1 MDTGDNG
8 ELTYRLVRLQTVD
21 STSNCLNSLCVEA
34 DDRVADF
41 TTVTAEFQQAGK
53 GQRGNSWESESGQNL
68 LFSFVLYP
76 AFVTAGRQFIISQM
90 DAVAL
95 KETLEQYTTGI
106 SIKWPNDIYWHD
118 RKISGMLIEVFLQGD
133 CLGRCISGIGVNIN
147 QTVFRSDAPNPV
159 SLRQITGHETDRQEF
174 LGRFMGAVARYYA
187 MLEQDFEATAATI
200 EKKYD
205 ESLYRHHGMHRYR
218 DKDGE
223 FMAEIVGVQPDGRFI
238 LRDDMGS
245 ERAYLFKEV
254 QYII

>member
-1 MDTGDNG
+1 MDTGNNG
-8 ELTYRLVRLQTVD
+8 ELTYRLVKLQTVD

-95 KETLEQYTTGI
+95 KETLEKYTTGI
-106 SIKWPNDIYWHD
+106 TIKWPNDIYWHD

-159 SLRQITGHETDRQEF
+159 SLRQITGHETDRQE
-174 LGRFMGAVARYYA
+174 
-187 MLEQDFEATAATI
+187 
-200 EKKYD
+200 YD
-205 ESLYRHHGMHRYR
+205 EALYRRHGMHRYR

-238 LRDDMGS
+238 LRDDMGG
-245 ERAYLFKEV
+245 ERTYLFKEV

>member
-1 MDTGDNG
+1 MNTDDNG
-8 ELTYRLVRLQTVD
+8 KPAYRLVKLQTVD
-21 STSNCLNSLCVEA
+21 STSNYLNSLCVEA

-53 GQRGNSWESESGQNL
+53 GQRGNSWESECGQNL

-76 AFVTAGRQFIISQM
+76 TFVTAGRQFIISQT

-106 SIKWPNDIYWHD
+106 TIKWPNDIYWHD
-118 RKISGMLIEVFLQGD
+118 RKISGMLIEVFLQGNR
-133 CLGRCISGIGVNIN
+133 LGRCISGIGVNIN
-147 QTVFRSDAPNPV
+147 QTTFRSDAPNPV
-159 SLRQITGHETDRQEF
+159 SLKQITGHETDRQEF
-174 LGRFMGAVARYYA
+174 LGRFMSAAARYYA
-187 MLEQDFEATAATI
+187 MLEHDFEATAAMI
-200 EKKYD
+200 ERKYD
-205 ESLYRHHGMHRYR
+205 EALYRRHGMHRYR

-238 LRDDMGS
+238 LRDGAGS
-245 ERAYLFKEV
+245 ERTYLFKEV

>member
-1 MDTGDNG
+1 MNTGNN
-8 ELTYRLVRLQTVD
+8 ERPTYKLVELQTVD
-21 STSNCLNSLCVEA
+21 STSNFLNRLCAEE

-53 GQRGNSWESESGQNL
+53 GQRGNSWESECGQNL

-76 AFVTAGRQFIISQM
+76 TFVSANRQFIISQM

-95 KETLEQYTTGI
+95 KETLEQYTAGI

-133 CLGRCISGIGVNIN
+133 SLGRCISGIGVNIN
-147 QTVFRSDAPNPV
+147 QAAFHSDAPNPV

-174 LGRFMGAVARYYA
+174 LDRFMGAAARYYA
-187 MLEQDFEATAATI
+187 MLEQDFETTAAMI

-205 ESLYRHHGMHRYR
+205 EALYRRHGMHRYR
-218 DKDGE
+218 DKGGE

-238 LRDDMGS
+238 LRDEAGG

-254 QYII
+254 QYVI